1 MGFEL
6 RKSGVASVSL
16 WPGAVQ
22 TELVNQFVLDKDA
35 TRSDGFQVDTSYA
48 EQWLLFFPFF
58 SSNETTLHPLDER
71 RLCQR
76 RDNRNERKMHRPPGK
91 R

>member
-6 RKSGVASVSL
+6 RKSGVTSVSL

-35 TRSDGFQVDTSYA
+35 TRREGFQVD
-48 EQWLLFFPFF
+48 
-58 SSNETTLHPLDER
+58 SSNSQQLHIRCGFPSL
-71 RLCQR
+71 
-76 RDNRNERKMHRPPGK
+76 
-91 R
+91 

>member
-6 RKSGVASVSL
+6 RKSGVTSVSL

-35 TRSDGFQVDTSYA
+35 TQSEGIQVD
-48 EQWLLFFPFF
+48 
-58 SSNETTLHPLDER
+58 SSNSQQLHIR
-71 RLCQR
+71 CC
-76 RDNRNERKMHRPPGK
+76 
-91 R
+91 

>member
-6 RKSGVASVSL
+6 RKSGVTSVSL

-35 TRSDGFQVDTSYA
+35 TRSDAFQVDCATIAHS
-48 EQWLLFFPFF
+48 LLLFPFF
-58 SSNETTLHPLDER
+58 F
-71 RLCQR
+71 
-76 RDNRNERKMHRPPGK
+76 
-91 R
+91 